1 MGVTQNHSLEKSI
14 HSALVCMF
22 ILQNLLKMDAV
33 VAGNTPAKV
42 VCLCCKGTQQEDSEM
57 DEPPTHRA
65 GGLEL
70 RIASKVLERR
80 VPALGT
86 LFPAQD
92 AQSHHLTHTTE
103 ESQSPW
109 LPGSLH

>member
-1 MGVTQNHSLEKSI
+1 MGGVTQSHSLEKVPILPLSV
-14 HSALVCMF
+14 S
-22 ILQNLLKMDAV
+22 ILQNLLKMDAL

-42 VCLCCKGTQQEDSEM
+42 VCMCCKGTQQDSET

-65 GGLEL
+65 GELEL
-70 RIASKVLERR
+70 RMASKVLERR

-103 ESQSPW
+103 
-109 LPGSLH
+109 

>member
-1 MGVTQNHSLEKSI
+1 
-14 HSALVCMF
+14 MF
-22 ILQNLLKMDAV
+22 IHQNLLKMDAL

-57 DEPPTHRA
+57 DEPPIHR
-65 GGLEL
+65 GGELEL
-70 RIASKVLERR
+70 RMVSKVLETR
-80 VPALGT
+80 VPALDT

-92 AQSHHLTHTTE
+92 TQSHHLTHTTE